1 MSGTASIDK
10 HGKYI
15 YRGDV
20 GRQLDRVFLNIRH
33 LLLDAGASLSDIA
46 CLIIYLRDV
55 SDYFTVSRYMET
67 HYGETPY
74 VIVRG
79 KVCRSEWLVEIEC
92 MALQRQ

>member
-15 YRGDV
+15 YRGDA

-55 SDYFTVSRYMET
+55 SDYFTVSWYM
-67 HYGETPY
+67 ETPY